1 MSAPCNCICCF
12 LNAWIKYLCYAIVNA
27 RTMILIPFGWS
38 HFFHFFI
45 SLTRLFVQQSHT
57 SSTNCCDHSFRQIS
71 LVIVLK
77 LMWVL
82 ARLLT
87 DLHTLIVICFWFIRQ
102 LVKSFHSFH
111 WSPCTNQMVGGGG
124 GWFSLHLFVYLQD
137 WEISLHLL
145 VYLRDWEISPD
156 LRWDFC
162 MCKTC
167 PSKFWPRNEN
177 NCYLTGSGAK
187 LSWREGVGGE
197 RINQSIFKSGQWHCF
212 LGDWRLLFFFSLI
225 WHLPFCYVKWCI

>member
-45 SLTRLFVQQSHT
+45 SLTRLFVQQSRT

-124 GWFSLHLFVYLQD
+124 GGGSDSVCIYSCICRIEKSVCIYSCIC
-137 WEISLHLL
+137 EIEKS
-145 VYLRDWEISPD
+145 RPTSGEI
-156 LRWDFC
+156 FAC
-162 MCKTC
+162 
-167 PSKFWPRNEN
+167 
-177 NCYLTGSGAK
+177 AK
-187 LSWREGVGGE
+187 LVLPSSGRGMKTTVTWQVLEQNWAGGRGWGE
-197 RINQSIFKSGQWHCF
+197 RE
-212 LGDWRLLFFFSLI
+212 
-225 WHLPFCYVKWCI
+225 